1 MGQVIDTCVWIYH
14 LRKGTPDA
22 TRQVADA
29 ALNDPEAL
37 LCEPVRFEL
46 LYGASRRERPLLLRR
61 LATMPLLHT
70 PQHLWH
76 EASSLAAHACD
87 AGLRVPSVDLLIA
100 ALCIHHDVIL
110 TTFDMHFCEL
120 GKLSKLSVNLLV
132 RPA

>member
-1 MGQVIDTCVWIYH
+1 MGQVIDTSVWIDH

-22 TRQVADA
+22 TRQMADA
-29 ALNDPEAL
+29 AVNDADAL

-61 LATMPLLHT
+61 LETMPLLHT
-70 PQHLWH
+70 PPRLWH
-76 EASSLAAHACD
+76 EAANLAAQACD

-100 ALCIHHDVIL
+100 ALCIHHDVAL
-110 TTFDMHFCEL
+110 TTFDSHF
-120 GKLSKLSVNLLV
+120 GKLAKFSKLRVNALT